1 MELIQ
6 IKTLVDI
13 TNTRVNRPNQGT
25 QLALDQNKN
34 FITLMQ
40 CVEIRSIVTY
50 DMPPTVETVDVK
62 GMGFGSEY
70 KGKHKVW
77 TFAIRTDRDGVY
89 IDPEGNPIGKL
100 VSDLNNVPVI
110 KSLTETINIDRA
122 IFDCVD
128 ALSKNTIITAL
139 SGN

>member
-13 TNTRVNRPNQGT
+13 TNTRVTRPNQGT

-40 CVEIRSIVTY
+40 CIEIRSIVTY

-77 TFAIRTDRDGVY
+77 TFTIRTDRDGVY
-89 IDPEGNPIGKL
+89 IDPEGNPVGKL

-122 IFDCVD
+122 IFECAD

-139 SGN
+139 LGN